1 MNSMIQFY
9 KNNNGLEISEKWI
22 SKSWI
27 SIVNPN
33 AKEKDYLINTLKV
46 PEAFYNDIEDI
57 DERPRIE
64 IEDGWTLIV
73 IRIPLISDEDKLPF
87 STMPLGIIFK
97 DDVMLTLVFKESDV
111 VEDFIVHQNKKK
123 LEIKD
128 NYDLVLKLLVS
139 SSIWY
144 LKYLKQ
150 LSQMINKA
158 EDNLEQSV
166 RNEELH
172 KLIQIEKCLVFF
184 MTSLKG
190 NDVLLHRVKN
200 IKAERDNF
208 DPELLEDAVIE
219 LRQAQEM
226 TGIYSNIL
234 AGMMDAYAS
243 VIANNMNEI
252 MKQLTSISIILMIP
266 TVIASFY
273 GMNVINYLE
282 DNPYGMAI
290 LVGISVVLSVVGVL
304 LFRRRRFF

>member
-1 MNSMIQFY
+1 MTVFY

-22 SKSWI
+22 AKSWI
-27 SIVNPN
+27 SIIDPTSE
-33 AKEKDYLINTLKV
+33 EKDYILNTLQV

-64 IEDGWTLIV
+64 VEDGWTLIV

-97 DDVMLTLVFKESDV
+97 DDVMLTLTFKRSDV
-111 VEDFIVHQNKKK
+111 VEDFIAYQNRKK

-128 NYDLVLKLLVS
+128 NYDLVLKFLVS

-166 RNEELH
+166 QNQELH

-200 IKAERDNF
+200 IKSERDNF

-243 VIANNMNEI
+243 VIANNMNDI

-290 LVGISVVLSVVGVL
+290 LVAISVVLSAVGVF

>member
-1 MNSMIQFY
+1 MIKFY
-9 KNNNGLEISEKWI
+9 KNNNGLEIVEKWTP
-22 SKSWI
+22 KSWI
-27 SIVNPN
+27 SAVSPTP
-33 AKEKDYLINTLKV
+33 AERDYILNTLHI

-64 IEDGWTLIV
+64 IEDGWTLVV
-73 IRIPLISDEDKLPF
+73 IRIPMISDQDKLPF
-87 STMPLGIIFK
+87 STMPMGIIFK
-97 DDVMLTLVFKESDV
+97 DDVLLTLTFQQSDV
-111 VEDFIVHQNKKK
+111 LEDIVTQANKKK
-123 LEIKD
+123 TEIKD
-128 NYDLVLKLLVS
+128 NYDLVLKFLVS

-144 LKYLKQ
+144 LQYLKQ
-150 LSQMINKA
+150 LSQMINIA
-158 EDNLEQSV
+158 EDNLEKSV

-290 LVGISVVLSVVGVL
+290 LVGISVVLSIVGVF

>member
-1 MNSMIQFY
+1 
-9 KNNNGLEISEKWI
+9 
-22 SKSWI
+22 
-27 SIVNPN
+27 
-33 AKEKDYLINTLKV
+33 
-46 PEAFYNDIEDI
+46 
-57 DERPRIE
+57 
-64 IEDGWTLIV
+64 
-73 IRIPLISDEDKLPF
+73 
-87 STMPLGIIFK
+87 
-97 DDVMLTLVFKESDV
+97 
-111 VEDFIVHQNKKK
+111 
-123 LEIKD
+123 
-128 NYDLVLKLLVS
+128 
-139 SSIWY
+139 
-144 LKYLKQ
+144 
-150 LSQMINKA
+150 
-158 EDNLEQSV
+158 
-166 RNEELH
+166 
-172 KLIQIEKCLVFF
+172 

-200 IKAERDNF
+200 IKTERDNF

>member
-1 MNSMIQFY
+1 MMKFY
-9 KNNNGLEISEKWI
+9 KNNNGLEIVEKWTP
-22 SKSWI
+22 KSWI
-27 SIVNPN
+27 SVVSPTLD
-33 AKEKDYLINTLKV
+33 ERDYILNTLHI

-64 IEDGWTLIV
+64 IEDGWTLV
-73 IRIPLISDEDKLPF
+73 VLRIPMISDQDKLPF
-87 STMPLGIIFK
+87 STMPLGVIFK
-97 DDVMLTLVFKESDV
+97 DDVLLTLTFQHSDV
-111 VEDFIVHQNKKK
+111 LEDFINYSNKMK

-128 NYDLVLKLLVS
+128 KFDLVLKLLVS

-150 LSQMINKA
+150 LSQMIIKA

-200 IKAERDNF
+200 IKTERDNF
-208 DPELLEDAVIE
+208 DAELLEDAVIE
-219 LRQAQEM
+219 LQQAQEM
-226 TGIYSNIL
+226 TAIYSNIL

-290 LVGISVVLSVVGVL
+290 LVGISVVLSVIGVF

>member
-1 MNSMIQFY
+1 MIVFY
-9 KNNNGLEISEKWI
+9 KNNNGLEVSEKW
-22 SKSWI
+22 SSNSWI
-27 SIVNPN
+27 SFENPT
-33 AKEKDYLINTLKV
+33 AEEKDYILNTLQV

-64 IEDGWTLIV
+64 IENGWTLIV

-97 DDVMLTLVFKESDV
+97 DDVILTLSFKESDV
-111 VEDFIVHQNKKK
+111 LQDFIVYQNKKK
-123 LEIKD
+123 LEIK
-128 NYDLVLKLLVS
+128 NHYDLVLKLLVS

-172 KLIQIEKCLVFF
+172 KLIQIEKRLVFF

-200 IKAERDNF
+200 IKTERDNF

>member
-1 MNSMIQFY
+1 MIVFY
-9 KNNNGLEISEKWI
+9 KNNNGLEVSEKWI
-22 SKSWI
+22 AKSWI
-27 SIVNPN
+27 SIVNPT
-33 AKEKDYLINTLKV
+33 ATDKDYILKTLQV
-46 PEAFYNDIEDI
+46 PEAFYNDIEDV

-97 DDVMLTLVFKESDV
+97 DDVLLTLTFRKSDI

-150 LSQMINKA
+150 LSVMINRA

-166 RNEELH
+166 KNEELH

-219 LRQAQEM
+219 LKQAQEM

-290 LVGISVVLSVVGVL
+290 LVGISVVLSTVGVL

>member
-1 MNSMIQFY
+1 MKFY
-9 KNNNGLEISEKWI
+9 KNNNGLEIVEKWTP
-22 SKSWI
+22 KSWI
-27 SIVNPN
+27 SVVSPTLD
-33 AKEKDYLINTLKV
+33 ERDYILNTLHI

-64 IEDGWTLIV
+64 IEDGWTLV
-73 IRIPLISDEDKLPF
+73 VLRIPMISDQDKLPF
-87 STMPLGIIFK
+87 STMPLGVIFK
-97 DDVMLTLVFKESDV
+97 DDVLLTLTFQHSDV
-111 VEDFIVHQNKKK
+111 LEDFINYSNKKK

-128 NYDLVLKLLVS
+128 KFDLVLKLLVS

-200 IKAERDNF
+200 IKTERDNF
-208 DPELLEDAVIE
+208 DAELLEDAVIE
-219 LRQAQEM
+219 LQQAQEM
-226 TGIYSNIL
+226 TAIYSNIL

-290 LVGISVVLSVVGVL
+290 LVGISVVLSVIGVF

>member
-1 MNSMIQFY
+1 MMKFY
-9 KNNNGLEISEKWI
+9 KNNNGLEIVEKWTP
-22 SKSWI
+22 KSWI
-27 SIVNPN
+27 SVVSPTLD
-33 AKEKDYLINTLKV
+33 ERDYILNTLHI

-64 IEDGWTLIV
+64 IEDGWTLV
-73 IRIPLISDEDKLPF
+73 VLRIPMISDQDKLPF
-87 STMPLGIIFK
+87 STMPLGVIFK
-97 DDVMLTLVFKESDV
+97 DDVLLTLTFQHSDV
-111 VEDFIVHQNKKK
+111 LEDFINYSNKKK

-128 NYDLVLKLLVS
+128 KFDLVLKLLVS

-200 IKAERDNF
+200 IKTERDNF
-208 DPELLEDAVIE
+208 DAELLEDAVIE
-219 LRQAQEM
+219 LQQAQEM
-226 TGIYSNIL
+226 TALYSNIL

-290 LVGISVVLSVVGVL
+290 LVGISVVLSVIGVF

>member
-1 MNSMIQFY
+1 MKFY
-9 KNNNGLEISEKWI
+9 KNNNGLEIVEKWTP
-22 SKSWI
+22 KSWI
-27 SIVNPN
+27 SVVSPTLD
-33 AKEKDYLINTLKV
+33 ERDYILNTLHI

-64 IEDGWTLIV
+64 IEDGWTLV
-73 IRIPLISDEDKLPF
+73 VLRIPMISDQDKLPF
-87 STMPLGIIFK
+87 STMPLGVIFK
-97 DDVMLTLVFKESDV
+97 DDVMLTLTFQHSDV
-111 VEDFIVHQNKKK
+111 LEDFINYSNKKK

-128 NYDLVLKLLVS
+128 KFDLVLKLLVS

-200 IKAERDNF
+200 IKTERDNF
-208 DPELLEDAVIE
+208 DAELLEDAVIE
-219 LRQAQEM
+219 LQQAQEM
-226 TGIYSNIL
+226 TAIYSNIL

-290 LVGISVVLSVVGVL
+290 LVGISVVLSVIGVF

>member
-1 MNSMIQFY
+1 MIKFY
-9 KNNNGLEISEKWI
+9 KNSNGLEISEKW
-22 SKSWI
+22 SSNAWI
-27 SIVNPN
+27 SVVNPT
-33 AKEKDYLINTLKV
+33 AQEKDYLIKTLHV
-46 PEAFYNDIEDI
+46 PEDFYNDIEDI

-64 IEDGWTLIV
+64 IEEGWTLIV

-97 DDVMLTLVFKESDV
+97 DDVILTLSFKESDV
-111 VEDFIVHQNKKK
+111 LQDFIVYQNKKK

-128 NYDLVLKLLVS
+128 HYDLVLKLLVS
-139 SSIWY
+139 SKIWY

-200 IKAERDNF
+200 IKTERDNF

>member
-1 MNSMIQFY
+1 MMKFY
-9 KNNNGLEISEKWI
+9 KNNNGLEIVEKWTP
-22 SKSWI
+22 KSWI
-27 SIVNPN
+27 SVVSPTLD
-33 AKEKDYLINTLKV
+33 ERDYILNTLHI

-64 IEDGWTLIV
+64 IEDGWTLV
-73 IRIPLISDEDKLPF
+73 VLRIPMISDQDKLPF
-87 STMPLGIIFK
+87 STMPLGVIFK
-97 DDVMLTLVFKESDV
+97 DDVMLTLTFQHSDV
-111 VEDFIVHQNKKK
+111 LEDFINYSNKKK

-128 NYDLVLKLLVS
+128 KFDLVLKLLVS

-200 IKAERDNF
+200 IKTERDNF
-208 DPELLEDAVIE
+208 DAELLEDAVIE
-219 LRQAQEM
+219 LQQAQEM
-226 TGIYSNIL
+226 TAIYSNIL

-290 LVGISVVLSVVGVL
+290 LVGISVVLSVIGVF

>member
-1 MNSMIQFY
+1 MIKFY
-9 KNNNGLEISEKWI
+9 KNNNGLEIIQKWI
-22 SKSWI
+22 PKSWI
-27 SIVNPN
+27 SVVIPTSD
-33 AKEKDYLINTLKV
+33 EKDYILNTLQV
-46 PEAFYNDIEDI
+46 PEAFYSDIEDI

-64 IEDGWTLIV
+64 VEDGWTLV
-73 IRIPLISDEDKLPF
+73 VVRIPMISDQDKLPF

-97 DDVMLTLVFKESDV
+97 DDVMLTLAFQQSDV
-111 VEDFIVHQNKKK
+111 VEDIVNHANKKRT
-123 LEIKD
+123 EIKD
-128 NYDLVLKLLVS
+128 NYDLVLKFLVS

-200 IKAERDNF
+200 IKTERDNF

-290 LVGISVVLSVVGVL
+290 LVGISVILSVVGVF

>member
-1 MNSMIQFY
+1 MIKFY
-9 KNNNGLEISEKWI
+9 KNNNGLEIIQKWI
-22 SKSWI
+22 PKSWI
-27 SIVNPN
+27 SVVIPTSD
-33 AKEKDYLINTLKV
+33 EKDYILNTLQV
-46 PEAFYNDIEDI
+46 PEAFYSDIEDI

-64 IEDGWTLIV
+64 VEDGWTLV
-73 IRIPLISDEDKLPF
+73 VVRIPMISDQDKLPF

-97 DDVMLTLVFKESDV
+97 DDVMLTLAFQQSDV
-111 VEDFIVHQNKKK
+111 VEDIVSHANKKRT
-123 LEIKD
+123 EIKD
-128 NYDLVLKLLVS
+128 NYDLVLKFLVS

-200 IKAERDNF
+200 IKTERDNF

-290 LVGISVVLSVVGVL
+290 LVGISVILSVVGVF

>member
-1 MNSMIQFY
+1 MIAFY

-22 SKSWI
+22 AKSWI
-27 SIVNPN
+27 SIENPTD
-33 AKEKDYLINTLKV
+33 AEKDYILNTLKV
-46 PEAFYNDIEDI
+46 PDAFYNDIEDI

-97 DDVMLTLVFKESDV
+97 DDVLLTLTFRKSDV
-111 VEDFIVHQNKKK
+111 VEDFIIHQNKKK
-123 LEIKD
+123 LDIKD

-166 RNEELH
+166 KNEELH

-208 DPELLEDAVIE
+208 DPELLEDAIIE

-290 LVGISVVLSVVGVL
+290 LVGISIVLSVVGVL

>member
-1 MNSMIQFY
+1 MIVFY
-9 KNNNGLEISEKWI
+9 KNNNGLEVSEKW
-22 SKSWI
+22 SSNSWI
-27 SIVNPN
+27 SFENPT
-33 AKEKDYLINTLKV
+33 AEEKDYILNTLQV

-64 IEDGWTLIV
+64 IENGWTLIV

-97 DDVMLTLVFKESDV
+97 DDVILTLSFKESDV
-111 VEDFIVHQNKKK
+111 LQDFIVYQNKKK
-123 LEIKD
+123 LEIK
-128 NYDLVLKLLVS
+128 NHYDLVLKLLVS

-200 IKAERDNF
+200 IKTERDNF

-290 LVGISVVLSVVGVL
+290 LVGISVLLSVVGVL

>member
-1 MNSMIQFY
+1 MIAFY

-22 SKSWI
+22 AKSWI
-27 SIVNPN
+27 SIENPTD
-33 AKEKDYLINTLKV
+33 AEKDYILNTLKV
-46 PEAFYNDIEDI
+46 PDAFYNDIEDI

-87 STMPLGIIFK
+87 STMPRGIIFK
-97 DDVMLTLVFKESDV
+97 DDVLLTLTFRKSDV
-111 VEDFIVHQNKKK
+111 VEDFIIHQNKKK
-123 LEIKD
+123 LDIKD

-166 RNEELH
+166 KNEELH

-208 DPELLEDAVIE
+208 DPELLEDAIIE

-290 LVGISVVLSVVGVL
+290 LVGISIVLSVVGVL

>member
-1 MNSMIQFY
+1 MIAFY

-22 SKSWI
+22 AKSWI
-27 SIVNPN
+27 SIENPTD
-33 AKEKDYLINTLKV
+33 AEKDYILNTLKV

-97 DDVMLTLVFKESDV
+97 DDVLLTLTFRKSDV
-111 VEDFIVHQNKKK
+111 VEDFIIHQNKKK
-123 LEIKD
+123 LDIKD

-166 RNEELH
+166 KNEELH

-208 DPELLEDAVIE
+208 DPELLEDAIIE

-290 LVGISVVLSVVGVL
+290 LVGISIVLSVVGVL

>member
-1 MNSMIQFY
+1 MIKFY
-9 KNNNGLEISEKWI
+9 KNSNGLEISEKW
-22 SKSWI
+22 SSNAWI
-27 SIVNPN
+27 SVVNPT
-33 AKEKDYLINTLKV
+33 AQEKDYLIKTLHI
-46 PEAFYNDIEDI
+46 PEDFYNDIEDI

-64 IEDGWTLIV
+64 IEEGWTLIV

-97 DDVMLTLVFKESDV
+97 DDVILTLSFKESDV
-111 VEDFIVHQNKKK
+111 LQDFIVYQNKKK

-128 NYDLVLKLLVS
+128 HYDLVLKLLVS
-139 SSIWY
+139 SKIWY

-200 IKAERDNF
+200 IKTERDNF

>member
-1 MNSMIQFY
+1 MIAFY

-22 SKSWI
+22 AKSWI
-27 SIVNPN
+27 SIENPTD
-33 AKEKDYLINTLKV
+33 AEKDYILNTLKV

-87 STMPLGIIFK
+87 STMPRGIIFK
-97 DDVMLTLVFKESDV
+97 DDVLLTLTFRKSDV
-111 VEDFIVHQNKKK
+111 VEDFIIHQNKKK
-123 LEIKD
+123 LDIKD

-166 RNEELH
+166 KNEELH

-208 DPELLEDAVIE
+208 DPELLEDAIIE

-290 LVGISVVLSVVGVL
+290 LVGISIVLSVVGVL